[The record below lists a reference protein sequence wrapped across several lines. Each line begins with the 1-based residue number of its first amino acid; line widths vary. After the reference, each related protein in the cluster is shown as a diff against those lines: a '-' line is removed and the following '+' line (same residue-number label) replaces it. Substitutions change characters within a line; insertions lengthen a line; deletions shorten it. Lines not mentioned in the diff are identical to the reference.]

1 MLSLGE
7 RPVGYM
13 LKHLVNQL
21 CGLRH
26 SRSLEFYRVVGKVY
40 WKAAGL
46 RAQRRLV
53 GA

>member
-7 RPVGYM
+7 RPVRYM

-21 CGLRH
+21 YGLRH
-26 SRSLEFYRVVGKVY
+26 SRSLEFYRVVGKVH
-40 WKAAGL
+40 WKAVEL